1 MSTNCQF
8 PLIKY
13 QHGKT
18 NFEWGLAHGEQFRS
32 PIQELVEIR
41 KKLMLSKN
49 PKLKMKL
56 NELALEQFNFTLN
69 FAPHLAD
76 EIKGI
81 AEGANISI
89 TDIVIL
95 NNYTDFR
102 DIILP
107 DEGCSTVH
115 INTQSGNVLSGQTW
129 DMHRSAKNYM
139 CLIHVPKNERHDEQ
153 IILTLVGCVGLMGV
167 NAKNALIGVNNIN
180 TTNAKTG
187 LIWPVLVRKVCEQ
200 TLLGEMRKTLLNA
213 PVTSGH
219 NYLISTTEGGEHLEI
234 TPSVS
239 EKVSALVKG
248 QVGAIF
254 HTNHCIGF
262 DIEKLEDK
270 SSMSSTTFNRWKLL
284 SGKTNLVNTL
294 NDFKALLTDHDE
306 FPKSICSHFENGAQ
320 DPSFTCGGGVS
331 NLTTSEHIFWRG
343 CPIHDEDY
351 KEYKFIIQNGEFIL
365 K

>member
-13 QHGKT
+13 QPGKS
-18 NFEWGLAHGEQFRS
+18 NYDWGLAHGEAFKA
-32 PIQELVEIR
+32 PIKELAEIR
-41 KKLMLSKN
+41 KKLMLAKN
-49 PKLKMKL
+49 PALKNKLD
-56 NELALEQFNFTLN
+56 ELALEQFQFTLK

-76 EIKGI
+76 ELKGI
-81 AEGANISI
+81 ATGADLSI
-89 TDIVIL
+89 TDVVIL

-102 DIILP
+102 DITLP
-107 DEGCSTVH
+107 EEGCSTVH
-115 INTQSGNVLSGQTW
+115 INTPNGNVLSGQTW

-167 NAKNALIGVNNIN
+167 NANNSLIGVNNIN

-200 TLLGEMRKTLLNA
+200 TVLGEMRKTLLNA

-219 NYLISTTEGGEHLEI
+219 NYIISTIEGGEHLEI
-234 TPSVS
+234 TPTVS

-248 QVGAIF
+248 QVGSIF
-254 HTNHCIGF
+254 HTNHCIGHE
-262 DIEKLEDK
+262 IEKLEDK
-270 SSMSSTTFNRWKLL
+270 NSMSSTTFNRWNLL
-284 SGKTNLVNTL
+284 SRKTYEVHTL
-294 NDFKALLTDHDE
+294 IDFKNLLTNHDE

-343 CPIHDEDY
+343 CPIHDQDY
-351 KEYKFIIQNGEFIL
+351 KEFKFKVTDGTFIL
-365 K
+365 I